1 MATMERYYI
10 KTRGLK
16 LSKEDA
22 DKYGIRRVYNYT
34 SDMEFMGYVDQKM
47 WSEGLKRKGSIE
59 SVLVESAMKSVGEG
73 TLYVST
79 CIIFHTIEM
88 ANIFFITNSKGYG
101 KSQGFL
107 HLMN

>member
-1 MATMERYYI
+1 MAIMERYYI
-10 KTRGLK
+10 KTRGLR
-16 LSKEDA
+16 LSKGDA

-34 SDMEFMGYVDQKM
+34 SDMEFMGCIDQRE
-47 WSEGLKRKGSIE
+47 WSEGLKKRGSIE

-88 ANIFFITNSKGYG
+88 ANIFYITNSRGCLLYT
-101 KSQGFL
+101 SPSPRD
-107 HLMN
+107 